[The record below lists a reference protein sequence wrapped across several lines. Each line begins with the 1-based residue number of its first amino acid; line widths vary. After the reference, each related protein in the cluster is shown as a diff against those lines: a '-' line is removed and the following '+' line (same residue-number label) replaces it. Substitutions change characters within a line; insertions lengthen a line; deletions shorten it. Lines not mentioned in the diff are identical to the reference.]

1 MINKKSSDTKI
12 SFNDLAKYSNLP
24 MELISNYSLK
34 IRKKSKS
41 EVLREYE
48 LEKWNSIYKK
58 TKKLKYPTIEKVESL
73 YQDLDEVTPY
83 FYDNSFLL
91 SKNLNLNKYHLELY
105 YHFLKPFIPEASS
118 VIELGAGYG
127 SKIIGLSN
135 FKEVKKKPLFGFE
148 LSANGCKT
156 MDLLSKS
163 LDLNL
168 TTGYCDLE
176 DMNIDSNMVPEGSI
190 IFTSYSLHYTSNMSV
205 KLIDCINRLKP
216 KVVIHFEPIYEL
228 FSENTIHNLICRK
241 YFEANDY
248 TKNILSVL
256 NKAEESKKINLKV
269 IKPNILG
276 SNPLLPISVI
286 IWEPNNFYDS
296 I

>member
-1 MINKKSSDTKI
+1 MIKKRRSDTKI

-24 MELISNYSLK
+24 LKLISNNSLK

-41 EVLREYE
+41 EVHREYE
-48 LEKWNSIYKK
+48 LEKWNSIYEKA
-58 TKKLKYPTIEKVESL
+58 KKLKHPTLEKIESL

-83 FYDNSFLL
+83 FYDESFSL
-91 SKNLNLNKYHLELY
+91 SKNSNLNKYHLELY
-105 YHFLKPFIPEASS
+105 HHFLKPFIPEASS
-118 VIELGAGYG
+118 IIELGAGYG

-156 MDLLSKS
+156 MDLLSKF

-176 DMNIDSNMVPEGSI
+176 NMNIDSNMVPEGSI
-190 IFTSYSLHYTSNMSV
+190 IFTSYSLHYTSNLSI
-205 KLIDCINRLKP
+205 KLIDRINRLKP

-228 FSENTIHNLICRK
+228 FSENTIHNLMCRK

-286 IWEPNNFYDS
+286 TWEPNNF
-296 I
+296 

>member
-1 MINKKSSDTKI
+1 MINKKDSDTKI

-24 MELISNYSLK
+24 LELISNNSLR

-48 LEKWNSIYKK
+48 FEKWNSIYEKA
-58 TKKLKYPTIEKVESL
+58 KKLKYPTLEKVESL
-73 YQDLDEVTPY
+73 YQDLDEITTY
-83 FYDNSFLL
+83 FYNDSFLL
-91 SKNLNLNKYHLELY
+91 SKNSNLNKYHLELY

-118 VIELGAGYG
+118 VIEIGAGYG

-135 FKEVKKKPLFGFE
+135 FKEIKKKPLFGFE
-148 LSANGCKT
+148 LSVNGCKT
-156 MDLLSKS
+156 MDLLSKP

-168 TTGYCDLE
+168 KTGYCDLE
-176 DMNIDSNMVPEGSI
+176 NMNIDPNMVPEGSI
-190 IFTSYSLHYTSNMSV
+190 IFTSYSLHYTSNLSV
-205 KLIDCINRLKP
+205 KLIDRINRLKP
-216 KVVIHFEPIYEL
+216 KVVIHFEPVYEL
-228 FSENTIHNLICRK
+228 FSENTIHELMCRK

-276 SNPLLPISVI
+276 SNPFLPISII
-286 IWEPNNFYDS
+286 IWEPNN